1 MKPGIHALLA
11 VWLATAGPAI
21 HAQPMPSD
29 ARLASNDDHWQ
40 PAAELALSDAPQSA
54 SAAASSVQLTRWSI
68 ATGGGHASHGGVVLH
83 ATLGQPQP
91 GSAAGGSISLQS
103 GFWFASSSPPPA
115 AGRIFG
121 NGFE

>member
-1 MKPGIHALLA
+1 
-11 VWLATAGPAI
+11 
-21 HAQPMPSD
+21 
-29 ARLASNDDHWQ
+29 
-40 PAAELALSDAPQSA
+40 
-54 SAAASSVQLTRWSI
+54 
-68 ATGGGHASHGGVVLH
+68 VVLH